1 MKKLLFTFSL
11 LVAMSSFALAQGVV
25 NINGYVTDANGNAMG
40 GYPVEIMSDSL
51 TGVNFYTMTYTNNNG
66 YYSTSATV
74 GAIAQGGFYVWTQD
88 SCTSGYLSQT
98 VYFSPNMMTLSNVD
112 FSICPSGSGSSCA
125 ASFTQNTT
133 PTGVVTYAGM
143 ASGGQAPYTYSWA
156 LGNGMTSTSA
166 NPVATYASGM
176 YLTCL
181 TISDAGG
188 CTSTYCDT
196 INVNVGGG
204 GSSCSTTMSSSSNN
218 TLSVNFSATATG
230 TAPFTYVWD
239 FGDSTGTSTTAS
251 PTYTYGSNGTYY
263 ACVTIVD
270 ANGCVAT
277 DCSIITVNVATSGT
291 LNVYVVADSMSGLNA
306 QAEVFLIQYDATTG
320 TLTAIQTATT
330 QQGSATFT
338 NVPFGNYLV
347 KAALLSTDPNYANY
361 LPTYFTQSLTWDN
374 ATDVQV
380 TPTSNSFTYIQLVQ
394 GTNVGTGPGFIGG
407 LVTQGANG
415 PGDPVDG
422 ALVILYDAN
431 MNPIAYTYSDE
442 DGEYSFDNLPYGVYY
457 IYIDE
462 LGLISAPVE
471 ITLSATTPSMDQ
483 VHFEVGTSYV
493 MFTNTNE
500 ILSVSGLKV
509 YPNPVTD
516 QLYMQFELDQTI
528 DAEISIINITGQV
541 LSNFQQTL
549 NGGSNLLEVPTNELP
564 AGIYTIHLKSKA
576 GIITQK
582 FIKQ

>member
-1 MKKLLFTFSL
+1 
-11 LVAMSSFALAQGVV
+11 MSSFALAQGVV

-239 FGDSTGTSTTAS
+239 FGDSTGTSTTAN

>member
-239 FGDSTGTSTTAS
+239 FGDSTGTSTTAN